1 MSLFVKKIEN
11 KIKKL
16 KRDLHQASDPFF
28 FHLSPFFNSI
38 FSFLLRC
45 HDKPPQI
52 NSYSC
57 YNDLTKIEHVWI
69 STVKSI
75 MNPKIDWVKEDLL
88 AFTFPINS
96 QEARNNFSFFQS
108 SSLQFFYMV
117 VVMSFSKIKT
127 LFFPVLILVGSPS

>member
-1 MSLFVKKIEN
+1 
-11 KIKKL
+11 
-16 KRDLHQASDPFF
+16 
-28 FHLSPFFNSI
+28 
-38 FSFLLRC
+38 
-45 HDKPPQI
+45 
-52 NSYSC
+52 
-57 YNDLTKIEHVWI
+57 
-69 STVKSI
+69 